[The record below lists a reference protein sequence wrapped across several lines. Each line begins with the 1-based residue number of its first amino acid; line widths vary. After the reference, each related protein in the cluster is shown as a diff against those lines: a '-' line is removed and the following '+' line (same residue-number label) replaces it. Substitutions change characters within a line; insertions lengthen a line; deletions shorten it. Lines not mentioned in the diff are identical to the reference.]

1 MIVLAG
7 LAAGAVLFVL
17 TYRLLLHRVP
27 IKLMDGA
34 EKRLLSIRTSGP
46 NTFHHGRTPTHKS
59 RQIVMPSPD
68 LVYSSCV
75 YDLSAGDLAIAGRL
89 PPEGHYWSLSLYAH
103 NTDNYFVLNDRELAS
118 RSFSIVVRREGRS
131 GPLEDTMTIESP
143 TQTGIALIRMIQR
156 KQEDL
161 PIIQASQQS
170 IRCHVV
176 KTSAAPYL
184 PGEHGPG
191 GEQ

>member
-7 LAAGAVLFVL
+7 LLAGVLLFFAS
-17 TYRLLLHRVP
+17 YRLTLHRVP

-34 EKRLLSIRTSGP
+34 EKRLLSIRTTGP
-46 NTFHHGRTPTHKS
+46 NTFHHGRAPTHKS

-75 YDLSAGDLAIAGRL
+75 YDLAAGDLSIVGAL
-89 PPEGHYWSLSLYAH
+89 PPDGHYWSLSLYAH
-103 NTDNYFVLNDRELAS
+103 NTDNYFVLNDRELPS
-118 RSFSIVVRREGRS
+118 RSFSVVVRRKGS
-131 GPLEDTMTIESP
+131 GGPSSAAVAESP

-156 KQEDL
+156 KAEDL

-170 IRCHVV
+170 IRCNIV
-176 KTSAAPYL
+176 KA
-184 PGEHGPG
+184 
-191 GEQ
+191 